1 MHAHTTPRATPFT
14 ATRKPMHA
22 RPPRRP
28 GNGGGALPMTFAAHA
43 APVRMGSAVPGDG
56 DR

>member
-1 MHAHTTPRATPFT
+1 MPAQPTPRATPFT
-14 ATRKPMHA
+14 ATRKPMPA

-28 GNGGGALPMTFAAHA
+28 GNEGGALPMTFATHA